1 MDGIIQSLAVFENI
15 FSSSTS
21 YVKEKLSADIPKLTK
36 ECRWGVSWWE
46 TVSAKWWHSVL
57 RQHLDD
63 ELPQEVQEGLL
74 DPLHP
79 NPQPPGVDCDDTE
92 NLN

>member
-1 MDGIIQSLAVFENI
+1 
-15 FSSSTS
+15 
-21 YVKEKLSADIPKLTK
+21 
-36 ECRWGVSWWE
+36 
-46 TVSAKWWHSVL
+46 VL

-79 NPQPPGVDCDDTE
+79 NPQPPGVDSADTE
-92 NLN
+92 NLNLFSTQFRKGF

>member
-36 ECRWGVSWWE
+36 ECRWGVSW
-46 TVSAKWWHSVL
+46 
-57 RQHLDD
+57 
-63 ELPQEVQEGLL
+63 
-74 DPLHP
+74 
-79 NPQPPGVDCDDTE
+79 
-92 NLN
+92 